1 MKFDINEW
9 KIRFDAHIEG
19 RPVKLLIYPSGE
31 IRVHTTQKGMATT
44 KGVYKLG
51 SNFFPVLISDGDP
64 IDIDA
69 ENADELERELSTCG
83 FSEAGA
89 REISRHARN
98 PE

>member
-1 MKFDINEW
+1 MNEW
-9 KIRFDAHIEG
+9 KKRFDAHIEG
-19 RPVKLLIYPSGE
+19 RPVKLLIHPSGE
-31 IRVHTTQKGMATT
+31 LRVQTTQKGMVTT
-44 KGVYKLG
+44 NGVYELG
-51 SNFFPVLISDGDP
+51 SNFFPVLISDGDT

-69 ENADELERELSTCG
+69 ENADELERELLICG